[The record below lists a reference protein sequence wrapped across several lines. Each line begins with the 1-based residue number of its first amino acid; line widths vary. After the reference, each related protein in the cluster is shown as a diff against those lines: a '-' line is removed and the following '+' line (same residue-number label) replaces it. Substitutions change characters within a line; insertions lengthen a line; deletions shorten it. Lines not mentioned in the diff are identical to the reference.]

1 MERVIVIT
9 GASRGIGKAL
19 ALKLAENGEY
29 LMLAA
34 RTFSELNQ
42 VARKCGRDT
51 FAFTTD
57 VTRRQ
62 DVSRLFD
69 ESIRTF
75 GRIDVWINN
84 AGAGIYRRVLELTDD
99 DVNQMVDLNLK
110 SALYGMQVVTPYFIT
125 QGSGHIINIS
135 TSLSRVPW
143 VSERSAYSAAK
154 AALNTLT
161 ANLRM
166 DLKKIAPEIKVS
178 LVLPGAVAT
187 EFPASALHANL
198 DQPLSQNRQ
207 AVEEVVEVIVKLI
220 ETPVA
225 EVYTDTNQKS
235 RMIDYFS
242 DVEAF
247 ERKLNIEED

>member
-1 MERVIVIT
+1 MQRVIVIT
-9 GASRGIGKAL
+9 GASRGIGKAV

-34 RTFSELNQ
+34 RNYSELNQ

-62 DVSRLFD
+62 DISRLF
-69 ESIRTF
+69 EETMRTF

-84 AGAGIYRRVLELTDD
+84 AGVGIYRRVLELTDD
-99 DVNQMVDLNLK
+99 DINQMIDLNLK
-110 SALYGMQVVTPYFIT
+110 SALYGMQVVTPYFIS

-135 TSLSRVPW
+135 SALSRVPW

-154 AALNTLT
+154 AALNNLT

-166 DLKKIAPEIKVS
+166 DLKKIAPDVNVS

-187 EFPASALHANL
+187 EFSASALHVDL
-198 DQPLSQNRQ
+198 DQPLSPNRQ

-220 ETPVA
+220 EKPEA
-225 EVYTDTNQKS
+225 EVYTDPDQRK
-235 RMIDYFS
+235 RMVDYFS
-242 DVEAF
+242 DIEAF